1 MTAPQMEAPGPAS
14 GVAGQAQEGNTSTAI
29 VSAFDPHGKAIARA
43 KAEAARAGC
52 GLYELACGGFL
63 LTRGM
68 HRELPDLRSVHRVL
82 QQMGAR

>member
-1 MTAPQMEAPGPAS
+1 MTAPIVEAPSPIA
-14 GVAGQAQEGNTSTAI
+14 AGQAQGQSTTDHAI